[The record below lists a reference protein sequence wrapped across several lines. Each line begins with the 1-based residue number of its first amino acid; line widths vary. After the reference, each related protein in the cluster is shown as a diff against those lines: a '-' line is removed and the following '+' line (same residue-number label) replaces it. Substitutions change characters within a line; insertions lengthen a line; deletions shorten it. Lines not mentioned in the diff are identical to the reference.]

1 MDKIS
6 EHFDALSKQY
16 TLLSYELDRVR
27 DVRALRQ
34 TSIKTEYEERLEA
47 KKAALNEA
55 LRGLAK
61 LLEL

>member
-1 MDKIS
+1 MDKINFY
-6 EHFDALSKQY
+6 FDALSKQY

-47 KKAALNEA
+47 KVAALNEA